1 MELKSEES
9 IIAYLKTLP
18 DDTIIRYY
26 LDVEY
31 SPFPVLLLREYQR
44 RFKEKSKNE
53 ILKKLKVQAN
63 LARNKTKELGILAKK
78 RARIDE
84 ISKQKSQEM
93 IKQATNKGY
102 KVSDSLLKKGAKFSV
117 KIRKDVSKGVKKTK
131 SIKTSSKDQ
140 LILLEKLGK
149 LRKEGIITEK
159 EFREKK
165 RKILSK
171 I

>member
-9 IIAYLKTLP
+9 VVAYLKTLP

-63 LARNKTKELGILAKK
+63 LARKKTKELGILAKK
-78 RARIDE
+78 RTRIDE

-93 IKQATNKGY
+93 FKQATKKGY

-117 KIRKDVSKGVKKTK
+117 KIKKDVSEGVKKTK
-131 SIKTSSKDQ
+131 AIKSSPKDQ

-149 LRKEGIITEK
+149 LRKQGVITEK

-165 RKILSK
+165 KKILSK

>member
-9 IIAYLKTLP
+9 VVAYLKTLP

-31 SPFPVLLLREYQR
+31 SPFPVLILREYQR

-53 ILKKLKVQAN
+53 ILEKLKVQAN
-63 LARNKTKELGILAKK
+63 LARRKTKELGFLAKK
-78 RARIDE
+78 RTRIDE

-93 IKQATNKGY
+93 FNQATRKGY

-117 KIRKDVSKGVKKTK
+117 KIKKNVSKGVKKTTAIK
-131 SIKTSSKDQ
+131 SSSKDQ

-165 RKILSK
+165 KKILSK

>member
-9 IIAYLKTLP
+9 VVAYLKTLP
-18 DDTIIRYY
+18 DQTIIKYY

-31 SPFPVLLLREYQR
+31 SPFPVLILREYQR
-44 RFKEKSKNE
+44 RFKAKSKNE
-53 ILKKLKVQAN
+53 ILEKLKVQAN
-63 LARNKTKELGILAKK
+63 LARKKTKELGILAKK
-78 RARIDE
+78 RTRIDE
-84 ISKQKSQEM
+84 ISKQKSQQV

-102 KVSDSLLKKGAKFSV
+102 KISDSLLKKGAKFSV
-117 KIRKDVSKGVKKTK
+117 RIKKDVSKGVKKTK
-131 SIKTSSKDQ
+131 AIKTSSKDQ

-149 LRKEGIITEK
+149 LRKEGVITEK

-165 RKILSK
+165 KKILSK